1 MRRLVKT
8 FEATI
13 LAAKRNLRS
22 LLVRCWLRQLK
33 GVLGEAGCSGSRHNQ
48 LAEERGMNK
57 HHGTNGG
64 PDDVRP
70 PDDSVKKTIS
80 DFLSWL
86 PEKVEV
92 AHPMRHAV
100 EFARPSPADWLMQVH
115 PRGGRVRVEFNPYIL
130 RECSADY
137 YEMVVLHECF
147 HYFVQNLPNKDDA
160 KVLKDDFGDVMMK
173 LLDIEADYFTALYY
187 KERQSRSLVDVFR
200 LYYEG
205 SRVFAD
211 PHIRNPKLERFIGF
225 VLSVTAL
232 YLEHAG
238 RTSASD
244 LYLPTIGSITTD
256 DNLHILIARRS
267 HFKVHTIQASYSDF
281 QDLKKCYTNVGG
293 YSVSGYVRLLIT
305 FACKA
310 LGHPIPAK
318 MMRQIEALEAAEKE
332 TAKVIPMRRRDAIPS
347 HPARLELKRSSGNP
361 TGKGGRPHP
370 TLVGVSPTP
379 PLRK

>member
-1 MRRLVKT
+1 
-8 FEATI
+8 
-13 LAAKRNLRS
+13 
-22 LLVRCWLRQLK
+22 
-33 GVLGEAGCSGSRHNQ
+33 
-48 LAEERGMNK
+48 
-57 HHGTNGG
+57 
-64 PDDVRP
+64 
-70 PDDSVKKTIS
+70 
-80 DFLSWL
+80 
-86 PEKVEV
+86 
-92 AHPMRHAV
+92 
-100 EFARPSPADWLMQVH
+100 MQVH
-115 PRGGRVRVEFNPYIL
+115 PRRGRVTVEFNPFIL
-130 RECSADY
+130 QECSAEY

-160 KVLKDDFGDVMMK
+160 KILKDDFGDVMMK

-187 KERQSRSLVDVFR
+187 KERQGRSLVDVFR

-232 YLEHAG
+232 YLEHSG
-238 RTSASD
+238 STSASD

-310 LGHPIPAK
+310 LGHAIPAR
-318 MMRQIEALEAAEKE
+318 MMRQIESLEAAEKE
-332 TAKVIPMRRRDAIPS
+332 TAKVIPIRRRDTVPSRPERLYVKPQPGAKRLIASHATLIGIP
-347 HPARLELKRSSGNP
+347 P
-361 TGKGGRPHP
+361 TAPEQK
-370 TLVGVSPTP
+370 
-379 PLRK
+379 